1 MSNIKKF
8 KDFVNELNTSTY
20 ASIMNRTE
28 DGKWGKNRQNPDV
41 KKGDVNRLAI
51 RRFIDEFY
59 NEFPLDEIE
68 ILTNKGIYKFVF
80 LAVKST
86 SSDYELRFEYAD
98 NGSNFEDDE
107 NFEADIPTRITIEAV
122 NGGFNIDDDTVQI
135 NDAESAMLLKDMFKY
150 HKINI
155 A

>member
-59 NEFPLDEIE
+59 NEFPTDETE

-86 SSDYELRFEYAD
+86 SSDYELRFEAT
-98 NGSNFEDDE
+98 DD
-107 NFEADIPTRITIEAV
+107 ASRITIEAV
-122 NGGFNIDDDTVQI
+122 NGGFNIDDDSVQI
-135 NDAESAMLLKDMFKY
+135 NDADSAMLLKDMFKY